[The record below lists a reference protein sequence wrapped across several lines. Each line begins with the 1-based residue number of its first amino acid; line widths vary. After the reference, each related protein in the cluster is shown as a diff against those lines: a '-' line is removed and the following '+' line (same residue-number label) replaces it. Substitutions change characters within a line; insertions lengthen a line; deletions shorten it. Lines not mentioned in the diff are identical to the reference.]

1 MIAALTQALNA
12 ARPFIQLAAVL
23 AGLMTAWSFVSDLVP
38 VLKQVYTVRTPLLNC
53 AAATIALALVGK

>member
-1 MIAALTQALNA
+1 MIAALTQALNT